1 MNWHEV
7 FEYREGALYW
17 RIGPRNGVPVGSRAG
32 HVNPR
37 GYWEMKFQKKLLRQH
52 RVIWEMHHGPIP
64 DDLTIDHINGVK
76 DDNRIENLRL
86 LTLERN
92 SQLGARRRISKEL
105 PYGVF
110 KQKNR
115 FRARLRRGTDRIE
128 LGSHLTVEAANIA
141 VQEWLRAN
149 ELDRAA

>member
-1 MNWHEV
+1 MNWHDV
-7 FEYREGALYW
+7 FEYREGGLYW
-17 RIGPRNGVPVGSRAG
+17 RISLRNGVSAGSRVG
-32 HVNPR
+32 HLNEH
-37 GYWEMKFQKKLLRQH
+37 GYLMVKFKGKLCRQH

-86 LTLERN
+86 LTHERN
-92 SQLGARRRISKEL
+92 SQLGARRRISKDL

-110 KQKNR
+110 KAKNR
-115 FRARLRRGTDRIE
+115 FRARLRRGTQRIE
-128 LGSHLTVEAANIA
+128 LGSHLTAEAANIA
-141 VQEWLRAN
+141 VQKWLRAN